1 MIFSAAPAPPLP
13 RYGTRSLGELVPSLL
28 GCLGVAG
35 FANPLAI
42 EPAARACLLLVD
54 GLGWEQLRANAGA
67 APFLN
72 SLAREP
78 LTAGFPATT
87 AASLSSLATGVPPGE
102 HGLVGYTMALPGY
115 ERAFNAL
122 TWSLYGVGPRVDL
135 VDELVPESFQP
146 IPTLAERAAAAGLLI
161 HHLGPA
167 FHEWSGLTR
176 AIGRGERFHPADSL
190 ETVTEGAL
198 RLLNASRT
206 FVFGYHPRLDAAGHV
221 HGVASQA
228 WTDELIAVDH
238 AVRLMAEQ
246 LPTDTLLVVSGDH
259 GLVDL
264 RPEERLDLAD
274 HRDLAAGVQILG
286 GEPRARYVGTMPGA
300 TGDVLSA
307 WRSRL
312 GDRMWIWPT
321 EQAIA
326 TGIFGPR
333 VNERARERMG
343 DIVAAAYGRV
353 GIVERNVDPAQARL
367 NGHHGSLTPAE
378 QLVPLLVYR
387 S

>member
-1 MIFSAAPAPPLP
+1 MSWPALEDWRPVMSTFGRRGLVLATGSPYRKGLCQSQTKHGTHGDQVQPSLSITWGRGKVHAVIFSAAPAPPLP

-54 GLGWEQLRANAGA
+54 GLGWAQLRANA
-67 APFLN
+67 
-72 SLAREP
+72 
-78 LTAGFPATT
+78 
-87 AASLSSLATGVPPGE
+87 
-102 HGLVGYTMALPGY
+102 
-115 ERAFNAL
+115 
-122 TWSLYGVGPRVDL
+122 
-135 VDELVPESFQP
+135 
-146 IPTLAERAAAAGLLI
+146 AAGMRI

-176 AIGRGERFHPADSL
+176 AIGRGERFHPVDSL

-238 AVRLMAEQ
+238 AVRLLAEQ

-300 TGDVLSA
+300 TGD
-307 WRSRL
+307 
-312 GDRMWIWPT
+312 
-321 EQAIA
+321 
-326 TGIFGPR
+326 
-333 VNERARERMG
+333 
-343 DIVAAAYGRV
+343 
-353 GIVERNVDPAQARL
+353 
-367 NGHHGSLTPAE
+367 
-378 QLVPLLVYR
+378 
-387 S
+387 